1 MKTTLID
8 FKFVRSESDHAI
20 FVGERNGKQIY
31 IALYVD
37 DLLITGEDDDDIGEL
52 KAELMERYEMKDPGI
67 AKRFLGMDIEHG
79 ADGQIKVHVAGYL
92 EDVLE
97 RHGLLDCNP
106 VSIPMLNTEK
116 LVPATDSDALADRA
130 DYQQIVR
137 EVMFAGL
144 VARPDII
151 YAVSILAQFGN
162 NPTSTHLKAAK
173 HLLRYLKG
181 TIRLGI
187 IYSMP
192 PQVPH
197 AFSDS
202 DWAGDVNSRRSR
214 TGYLIKLNNDAIIWR
229 TILQL
234 TVALSTTEAEY
245 MALAEALK
253 EIMWLRQF
261 LIDLDYGDPNLATT
275 LFTDNQGALALAE
288 ICRRSY
294 QSRSLKAHRYQ
305 ASFHS

>member
-1 MKTTLID
+1 M
-8 FKFVRSESDHAI
+8 A
-20 FVGERNGKQIY
+20 
-31 IALYVD
+31 
-37 DLLITGEDDDDIGEL
+37 
-52 KAELMERYEMKDPGI
+52 RYEMKDLGI
-67 AKRFLGMDIEHG
+67 ARKFLGMDIEYG
-79 ADGQIKVHVAGYL
+79 EDGQIKVHVASYL

-106 VSIPMLNTEK
+106 VSTPMLNTEK
-116 LVPATDSDALADRA
+116 LVPAIDSDALADRA
-130 DYQQIVR
+130 EYQQIVG

-144 VARPDII
+144 VARPDIMCAI
-151 YAVSILAQFGN
+151 SKLSQFGT
-162 NPTSTHLKAAK
+162 NPTSTHLQAAK

-187 IYSMP
+187 TYSAP
-192 PQVPH
+192 PQEPH

-214 TGYLIKLNNDAIIWR
+214 TGYLIKLNNGAIIWR

-245 MALAEALK
+245 MAMAEALK

-261 LIDLDYGDPNLATT
+261 LIDLDYGDPDLATT

-288 ICRRSY
+288 NPVSHARSKHIDIRHHFIRNAVIAGTVFVQY
-294 QSRSLKAHRYQ
+294 IPTDSMTADSLTKALGRQKHERCLELMGM
-305 ASFHS
+305 S